1 MGFWQKANEFSKE
14 LQAASQAKQQRQAA
28 QRKAKKSNDYT
39 RVCKRCDKPRF
50 VHKDLATLAK
60 PSSVALKAGRV
71 ASDTALGRSAGRK
84 HTAYLANQATH
95 DRWLSAATC
104 PSCGSTDFTQY
115 APGKAP
121 APYQT

>member
-1 MGFWQKANEFSKE
+1 MGFWQRANEISEE
-14 LQAASQAKQQRQAA
+14 LRAASLARQQRQTD
-28 QRKAKKSNDYT
+28 QRKAKKSNDYV
-39 RVCKRCDKPRF
+39 RVCKKCDKPRF

-60 PSSVALKAGRV
+60 PTSVTLKAGRI

-115 APGKAP
+115 APGKVP
-121 APYQT
+121 TKYQ